1 MRDEN
6 KHQKNWNLKFYE
18 FPRNLCSVRVS
29 TVHTSAH
36 LSICQFIQVMQSAY
50 HTHVHF
56 VPDEGQE
63 IPVAHERKY
72 NQRHVAVLV
81 QRDTDQRQ
89 DVRVVKITH
98 AQSFLQELPT
108 IRAADVL

>member
-1 MRDEN
+1 MPYSRY
-6 KHQKNWNLKFYE
+6 F
-18 FPRNLCSVRVS
+18 
-29 TVHTSAH
+29 
-36 LSICQFIQVMQSAY
+36 SIYPFIQVIESEC

-72 NQRHVAVLV
+72 HQRHVAVLV
-81 QRDTDQRQ
+81 QRDTDQRK
-89 DVRVVKITH
+89 DVRVVKVTH

-108 IRAADVL
+108 ICAADVL